1 MFSFLL
7 LRDLALASAQKRH
20 RPRPGATCSWR
31 SVWAGAGT
39 EEAKFETSAGPV
51 LRGGSGN
58 TGHQKFLPNIVA
70 GRPLTFNEPDRARP
84 ELAGRI
90 LHVILPEGLHKKSG
104 SSALSGAR
112 VAREASEGRPLKLG
126 CAPSR
131 RARLLGKCIWGLKF
145 LDRPPLPK
153 TYSREGP
160 IHLKSCFYRIC
171 CLFLILVNI

>member
-1 MFSFLL
+1 MSNAWVGSLPDPGRMAGVGRTAQGQP
-7 LRDLALASAQKRH
+7 LRLHMAWVSE
-20 RPRPGATCSWR
+20 R
-31 SVWAGAGT
+31 SKLERFFARSPA
-39 EEAKFETSAGPV
+39 
-51 LRGGSGN
+51 
-58 TGHQKFLPNIVA
+58 
-70 GRPLTFNEPDRARP
+70 LTFNEPDRARP

-171 CLFLILVNI
+171 CLFLILVKI